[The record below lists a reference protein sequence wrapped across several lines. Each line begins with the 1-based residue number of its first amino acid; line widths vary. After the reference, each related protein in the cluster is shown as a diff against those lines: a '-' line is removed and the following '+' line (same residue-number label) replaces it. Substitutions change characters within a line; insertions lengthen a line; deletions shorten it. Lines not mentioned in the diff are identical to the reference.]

1 MAKKTVFITGGT
13 GNMGW
18 AAVQEM
24 LKHPSDINIKMLAR
38 KSPKNEEKL
47 KDLMAKPNV
56 KVVWGDLN
64 DYDSILEGVTGSD
77 YVLHV
82 GGMVSPTADWKPY
95 RTQKTNIGAAQ
106 SICKAVLAQ
115 PDPDAVKVCYIGT
128 VAETGD
134 RNYPIHWGRCGDPI
148 KISIYDHYAISK
160 TVAERTF
167 VESGIKNWVVMRQ
180 SGILYPNILKNM
192 DPIMFHVPINGV
204 LEWCTVE
211 DSGRLMC
218 NLVLEDKA
226 GNLGADFWNHFYNI
240 GSGKEYR
247 ISNYEF
253 EQLLLGTLGLAGPEK
268 LFEPNWFITKNFHGQ
283 FYADGDKL
291 EEYLHFRENLP
302 IKDYFHRLADHV
314 EFYFKIPRY
323 LPKNLVAACAKP
335 FMKKIASTP
344 DFGTL
349 DWVKT
354 NNPER
359 MSAYY
364 GSLEEYNKIPT
375 KWEDFK
381 IIKFDKDSSAAEK
394 FKLDHGYDES
404 KPESELDIEDM
415 KQAAKFRGGECL
427 SETMVKGDMATKLKW
442 KCGTCGAEFEA
453 SPALILL
460 GGHWCPECY
469 IPQKE
474 WNYDE
479 VAKTNP
485 FFAQV
490 WYPNHT
496 KEEHNVYKFDDLFHI
511 NGVKWDDI
519 KH

>member
-24 LKHPSDINIKMLAR
+24 LKKPSEINIKMLAR

-47 KDLMAKPNV
+47 KGLMAKPNV
-56 KVVWGDLN
+56 KVVWGDLC
-64 DYDSILEGVTGSD
+64 DYDAILEGVTGAD
-77 YVLHV
+77 YVLHI

-106 SICKAVLAQ
+106 NICKAVLAQ
-115 PDPDAVKVCYIGT
+115 PNADDIKVCYIGT

-134 RNYPIHWGRCGDPI
+134 RNYPIHWGRCGDPL
-148 KISIYDHYAISK
+148 KISIYDHYAVSK
-160 TVAERTF
+160 AVAERTF

-218 NLVLEDKA
+218 NLVTEDAA
-226 GNLGADFWNHFYNI
+226 GHLGADFWNHFYNI

-253 EQLLLGTLGLAGPEK
+253 EHLLLGTLGLAGPEK
-268 LFEPNWFITKNFHGQ
+268 LFDPNWFILKNFHGQ

-302 IKDYFHRLADHV
+302 IQDYFNRLADHV

-335 FMKKIASTP
+335 FMKKIASTK

-349 DWVKT
+349 DWVATKNQT
-354 NNPER
+354 R
-359 MSAYY
+359 LSAYY
-364 GSLEEYNKIPT
+364 GSYEDWAKIPT
-375 KWEDFK
+375 KWEDVE
-381 IIKFDKDSSAAEK
+381 IIKFNKDSSDADNY
-394 FKLDHGYDES
+394 KLDHGYDES

-427 SETMVKGDMATKLKW
+427 STSMKKGDLATKLKW
-442 KCGTCGAEFEA
+442 KCGYCGAEFEA

-460 GGHWCPECY
+460 GGHWCPECF
-469 IPQKE
+469 IPQKK
-474 WNYDE
+474 WDYDNI
-479 VAKTNP
+479 AKTNP

-496 KEEHNVYKFDDLFHI
+496 KDECNVYNFDDLFQV

>member
-24 LKHPSDINIKMLAR
+24 LKHPNDINIKMLAR

-47 KDLMAKPNV
+47 KGLMAKPNV
-56 KVVWGDLN
+56 QVVWGDLT
-64 DYDSILEGVTGSD
+64 DYNSILEGVTGSD

-95 RTQKTNIGAAQ
+95 RTQKTNIGAAE

-115 PDPDAVKVCYIGT
+115 DDPDAIKVCYIGT
-128 VAETGD
+128 VAETGG

-148 KISIYDHYAISK
+148 KISIYDHYAVSK
-160 TVAERTF
+160 AVAERTF

-226 GNLGADFWNHFYNI
+226 GNLGSDFWNHFYNI

-268 LFEPNWFITKNFHGQ
+268 LFDPNWFIIKNFHGQ

-291 EEYLHFRENLP
+291 EEFLHFRENLP
-302 IKDYFHRLADHV
+302 VQEYFDRLASQV
-314 EFYFKIPRY
+314 EFYFRIPRY

-335 FMKKIASTP
+335 FMKKIAQTK

-349 DWVKT
+349 DWIATK
-354 NNPER
+354 NPER
-359 MSAYY
+359 ISAYY
-364 GSLEEYNKIPT
+364 GTYEDWEKIPSS
-375 KWEDFK
+375 WDDFE
-381 IIKFDKDSSAAEK
+381 IRKFNKDTADAENY
-394 FKLDHGYDES
+394 KLDHGYDET

-415 KQAAKFRGGECL
+415 KQAAKFRGGEL
-427 SETMVKGDMATKLKW
+427 ISTEMKKGDMASKLVW
-442 KCGTCGAEFEA
+442 KCGCCGAEFEA
-453 SPALILL
+453 SPSLILL

-469 IPQKE
+469 IPQKA
-474 WNYDE
+474 WDYDKI
-479 VAKTNP
+479 AKTNP

-490 WYPNHT
+490 WYPSHT
-496 KEEHNVYKFDDLFHI
+496 KDESNTYNFDDLFQV
-511 NGVKWDDI
+511 NGVRWDDI
-519 KH
+519 KR

>member
-95 RTQKTNIGAAQ
+95 KTQKTNIGAAQ

-115 PDPDAVKVCYIGT
+115 PNPDAVKVCYIGT

-192 DPIMFHVPINGV
+192 DVP
-204 LEWCTVE
+204 
-211 DSGRLMC
+211 R
-218 NLVLEDKA
+218 
-226 GNLGADFWNHFYNI
+226 
-240 GSGKEYR
+240 
-247 ISNYEF
+247 SN
-253 EQLLLGTLGLAGPEK
+253 QRRA
-268 LFEPNWFITKNFHGQ
+268 
-283 FYADGDKL
+283 
-291 EEYLHFRENLP
+291 
-302 IKDYFHRLADHV
+302 
-314 EFYFKIPRY
+314 
-323 LPKNLVAACAKP
+323 
-335 FMKKIASTP
+335 
-344 DFGTL
+344 
-349 DWVKT
+349 
-354 NNPER
+354 
-359 MSAYY
+359 
-364 GSLEEYNKIPT
+364 
-375 KWEDFK
+375 
-381 IIKFDKDSSAAEK
+381 
-394 FKLDHGYDES
+394 
-404 KPESELDIEDM
+404 
-415 KQAAKFRGGECL
+415 
-427 SETMVKGDMATKLKW
+427 
-442 KCGTCGAEFEA
+442 
-453 SPALILL
+453 
-460 GGHWCPECY
+460 
-469 IPQKE
+469 
-474 WNYDE
+474 
-479 VAKTNP
+479 
-485 FFAQV
+485 
-490 WYPNHT
+490 
-496 KEEHNVYKFDDLFHI
+496 
-511 NGVKWDDI
+511 
-519 KH
+519 

>member
-1 MAKKTVFITGGT
+1 MAKKTVFLTGGT

-18 AAVQEM
+18 AAVQEII
-24 LKHPSDINIKMLAR
+24 KHPNEINLKILAR

-47 KDLMAKPNV
+47 KDLMAMPNV
-56 KVVWGDLN
+56 KIVWGDLT
-64 DYDSILEGVTGSD
+64 DYDSLLEGITGSD

-82 GGMVSPTADWKPY
+82 GGMVSPSADWKPY
-95 RTQKTNIGAAQ
+95 RTQKTNIGAAEN
-106 SICKAVLAQ
+106 ICKAVLAQ

-128 VAETGD
+128 VAE
-134 RNYPIHWGRCGDPI
+134 
-148 KISIYDHYAISK
+148 
-160 TVAERTF
+160 RTF
-167 VESGIKNWVVMRQ
+167 VDSGIKNWVVMRQ

-218 NLVLEDKA
+218 NLVLEDMK
-226 GNLGADFWNHFYNI
+226 GHLGSDFWNHFFNI

-253 EQLLLGTLGLAGPEK
+253 ECLLLGTLGLAGPEK
-268 LFEPNWFITKNFHGQ
+268 LFDPNWFITKNFHGQ

-291 EEYLHFRENLP
+291 ENFLHFRENLP
-302 IKDYFHRLADHV
+302 IQDYFNRLADHV

-335 FMKKIASTP
+335 FMKKIAETK
-344 DFGTL
+344 DFGTI

-354 NNPER
+354 RNPER
-359 MSAYY
+359 LSAYY
-364 GSLEEYNKIPT
+364 GSYEEYEKIPT
-375 KWEDFK
+375 KWEDFE
-381 IIKFDKDSSAAEK
+381 IIKFNKDNADAENY
-394 FKLDHGYDES
+394 KLDHGYDES

-415 KQAAKFRGGECL
+415 KQAAKFRGGEL
-427 SETMVKGDMATKLKW
+427 VSTEMKKGDLATKLVW
-442 KCGTCGAEFEA
+442 KCGCCGAEFEA

-469 IPQKE
+469 VPQKA
-474 WNYDE
+474 WDYDKI
-479 VAKTNP
+479 ARTNP

-490 WYPNHT
+490 WYPNHRKDENNT
-496 KEEHNVYKFDDLFHI
+496 YKFDDLFQVD
-511 NGVKWDDI
+511 GVKWDDI
-519 KH
+519 KR

>member
-24 LKHPSDINIKMLAR
+24 LKKPSEINIKMLAR

-47 KDLMAKPNV
+47 KGLMAKPNV
-56 KVVWGDLN
+56 KVVWGDLC
-64 DYDSILEGVTGSD
+64 DYDAILEGVTGAD
-77 YVLHV
+77 YVLHI

-106 SICKAVLAQ
+106 NICKAVLAQ
-115 PDPDAVKVCYIGT
+115 PNADDIKVCYIGT

-134 RNYPIHWGRCGDPI
+134 RNYPIHWGRCGDPL
-148 KISIYDHYAISK
+148 KISIYDHYAVSK
-160 TVAERTF
+160 AVAERTF

-218 NLVLEDKA
+218 NLVTEDAA
-226 GNLGADFWNHFYNI
+226 GHLGADFWNHFYNI

-253 EQLLLGTLGLAGPEK
+253 EHLLLGTLGLAGPEK
-268 LFEPNWFITKNFHGQ
+268 LFDPNWFILKNFHGL

-302 IKDYFHRLADHV
+302 IQDYFNRLADHV

-335 FMKKIASTP
+335 FMKKIASTK

-349 DWVKT
+349 DWVATKNQT
-354 NNPER
+354 R
-359 MSAYY
+359 LSAYY
-364 GSLEEYNKIPT
+364 GTYEDWAKIPT
-375 KWEDFK
+375 KWEDLE
-381 IIKFDKDSSAAEK
+381 IIKFNKDSSDAENY
-394 FKLDHGYDES
+394 KLDHGYDES

-415 KQAAKFRGGECL
+415 KH
-427 SETMVKGDMATKLKW
+427 S
-442 KCGTCGAEFEA
+442 
-453 SPALILL
+453 
-460 GGHWCPECY
+460 GHP
-469 IPQKE
+469 
-474 WNYDE
+474 
-479 VAKTNP
+479 
-485 FFAQV
+485 
-490 WYPNHT
+490 
-496 KEEHNVYKFDDLFHI
+496 
-511 NGVKWDDI
+511 
-519 KH
+519 